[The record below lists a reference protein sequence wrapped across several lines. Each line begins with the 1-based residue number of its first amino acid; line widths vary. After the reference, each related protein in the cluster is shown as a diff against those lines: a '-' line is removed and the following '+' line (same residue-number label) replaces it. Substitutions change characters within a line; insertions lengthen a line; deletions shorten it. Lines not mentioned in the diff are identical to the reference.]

1 MLENLFNLIK
11 EQGQDSVI
19 SNLDIPNEQNQA
31 VLADATHS
39 VAEELQQVIA
49 GGGAENI
56 MSLFQGNGQSQVHAG
71 GLLNNPIVSNIINS
85 FKNKLT
91 QNHGISDDKAGGI
104 AGNLIPNVI
113 SSLINKTNDPNN
125 NSFDLKNIIGS
136 LMSGNSGGGLDLKGI
151 ISGFTSGGLDVNG
164 DGKVGIDDIIS
175 KVTGGGGQ
183 NQSTQPGGSSIIDT
197 IKGFMK

>member
-1 MLENLFNLIK
+1 MLENLFNLIR
-11 EQGQDSVI
+11 EQGTDSVI
-19 SNLDIPNEQNQA
+19 SNPDIPNEQNEA

-39 VAEELQQVIA
+39 VAEEFQQVLA
-49 GGGAENI
+49 GGGTENI
-56 MSLFQGNGQSQVHAG
+56 MSLFQGNGNSPLQAG
-71 GLLNNPIVSNIINS
+71 GLLDNPIVGNIINS

-91 QNHGISDDKAGGI
+91 QNHGISDDKADGI

-125 NSFDLKNIIGS
+125 NSFDLKNIIGT
-136 LMSGNSGGGLDLKGI
+136 LMSGNNRGGLDIKRI
-151 ISGFTSGGLDVNG
+151 ISGFTQGGLDANG
-164 DGKVGIDDIIS
+164 DGKIGLDDIIS

-183 NQSTQPGGSSIIDT
+183 QQSVQPGGGSILDT

>member
-1 MLENLFNLIK
+1 MLENLFNLIR
-11 EQGQDSVI
+11 EQGADSVI
-19 SNLDIPNEQNQA
+19 SNPDIPNEQNEA

-39 VAEELQQVIA
+39 VAEEFQQVLA
-49 GGGAENI
+49 GGGTENI
-56 MSLFQGNGQSQVHAG
+56 MSLFQGNGNSQLQAG
-71 GLLNNPIVSNIINS
+71 GLLDNPIVGNIINS

-125 NSFDLKNIIGS
+125 NSFDLKNIIGT
-136 LMSGNSGGGLDLKGI
+136 LMAGNNGGGLDLKGI
-151 ISGFTSGGLDVNG
+151 ISSFTKGGLDANS
-164 DGKVGIDDIIS
+164 DGKIGIDDIIS

-183 NQSTQPGGSSIIDT
+183 QEPTQSGGNNIFDT